1 MTSYLRYKQ
10 ELRTVQDADD
20 IESWI
25 TVRGN
30 HIPIKKGQSKEE
42 AVKSFL
48 EKKGSSPKTRESA
61 KQRNENFE
69 KAKQTLPAEKQEV
82 YLNKI
87 GEINKKYDRLHAEA
101 STKEEKAKI
110 DKEWSKQG
118 REVVKEMTGAAKTES
133 KQESKK
139 TEFEQTFG
147 NSSWNAHKDW
157 ASYVDNDYRIE
168 VIKENGKYY
177 ISKFDIDDYDGSDP
191 EMEEYADTI
200 EEAKQVAEKMINK
213 SQPLSKEEKIT
224 KAQKV
229 RDLMNSS
236 IRFEKEGKKFRIT
249 GLYSGGEV
257 ELDFEKLTG
266 QSPNQSVEY
275 RVKDGVLHI
284 NDYYGHWHK
293 EIDFSELD
301 DDEIA
306 DMIIK

>member
-1 MTSYLRYKQ
+1 MTNYLHYKRQ
-10 ELRTVQDADD
+10 LAVLDENNSE

-30 HIPIKKGQSKEE
+30 HIPIKKGQSKED
-42 AVKSFL
+42 AVKEFVKSKFENKEWNL
-48 EKKGSSPKTRESA
+48 ENTKTG
-61 KQRNENFE
+61 E
-69 KAKQTLPAEKQEV
+69 KYYA
-82 YLNKI
+82 
-87 GEINKKYDRLHAEA
+87 NKKTGYFGKETPSHSKAITKSAIEMG
-101 STKEEKAKI
+101 KEEKNL
-110 DKEWSKQG
+110 EELMEFG
-118 REVVKEMTGAAKTES
+118 VKEANSAKPES
-133 KQESKK
+133 KPESKK
-139 TEFEQTFG
+139 TEFESVFG

-168 VIKENGKYY
+168 VIKENGGYY

-191 EMEEYADTI
+191 EMEEYANTI
-200 EEAKQVAEKMINK
+200 EEAKQVAEKMIRK

-224 KAQKV
+224 RAQKV

-249 GLYSGGEV
+249 GLYNGGEV

-275 RVKDGVLHI
+275 KVENGVLHI

-293 EIDFSELD
+293 KIDFSKLD
-301 DDEIA
+301 DNEIA